1 MLNPG
6 SFWLYAGL
14 GLIIST
20 LGAGWV
26 IQSKLVT
33 YEGEKKA
40 KFVWRLRGSG
50 YLVIIVGIIYIAAS
64 LLVV

>member
-14 GLIIST
+14 GLLIST

-33 YEGEKKA
+33 CEGEKKA
-40 KFVWRLRGSG
+40 KFAWRLLGSG